1 LHEHEAVIEEAR
13 KQFGDILQES
23 KQAIYL
29 YLDDTHKTCN
39 EKFASMLGY
48 KSAEEWAAVMK
59 PFTEAFVEQQS
70 QHRLVSAY
78 QDAMESKSGSHVDV
92 TWMRKTG
99 GYVNTKVILVPIS
112 VRGELLALH
121 FIAEV

>member
-59 PFTEAFVEQQS
+59 PFTEAFVE
-70 QHRLVSAY
+70 
-78 QDAMESKSGSHVDV
+78 
-92 TWMRKTG
+92 
-99 GYVNTKVILVPIS
+99 
-112 VRGELLALH
+112 
-121 FIAEV
+121 